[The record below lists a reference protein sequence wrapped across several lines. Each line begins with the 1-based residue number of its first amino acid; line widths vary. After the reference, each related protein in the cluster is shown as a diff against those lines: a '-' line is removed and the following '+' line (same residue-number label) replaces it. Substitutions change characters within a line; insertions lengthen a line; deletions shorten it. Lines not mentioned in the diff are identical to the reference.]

1 MNDHGLC
8 FGLACACSSPALP
21 SRARVVARG
30 VQVGGYA
37 HTAPPLRERRRCA
50 GAGGGGGGGGMGGI
64 AIFLAL
70 LAHCPPHAAC
80 NLFAEG
86 HSSSKNSRTAP
97 PTSPGCRACS
107 EVRVLTRP
115 SSLLRSKRQAGSLA
129 RTASKRGQPERSA
142 SKPDRSQTSTTDRK
156 R

>member
-1 MNDHGLC
+1 MITVC
-8 FGLACACSSPALP
+8 ALALLAHALP
-21 SRARVVARG
+21 LRFPAQRELWRVVSRLADTPTLPRHFGSGGGARG
-30 VQVGGYA
+30 
-37 HTAPPLRERRRCA
+37 R
-50 GAGGGGGGGGMGGI
+50 GGGGGGGGMGGI